1 MRTNTAENADA
12 KFPGE
17 AEFFPGGGFIGGWV
31 VAFEVDAMWNDDIGF
46 LFKIGSGGR
55 ASGDNAVHL
64 SHEPAGEARVI
75 TLRGRSEDDLKIGSE
90 FSGGQGLN
98 HFIITSSVEDTG
110 LVFELTQFAKRND
123 GNVLGQM
130 MLSKDGD
137 RDFFA
142 DFGEG
147 LQHCRGHA
155 GEA

>member
-1 MRTNTAENADA
+1 M
-12 KFPGE
+12 
-17 AEFFPGGGFIGGWV
+17 